1 MTYLGHFVENVT
13 AKSPADKAG
22 LRAGDRI
29 LEINGV
35 NIETENAEDVFYR
48 IKACHNMVTLLAVD
62 AKTFGLIRKNHLSLD
77 KMKAELGFSGYKD
90 QGCKMDCEKLRICEI
105 ANCDCDKNRNF
116 ATYTIHF
123 SGCRSQSQHNAI

>member
-1 MTYLGHFVENVT
+1 MT

-35 NIETENAEDVFYR
+35 NIENENAEDVFYR

-90 QGCKMDCEKLRICEI
+90 WVGKEKLKARVEKI
-105 ANCDCDKNRNF
+105 NCLKVSDFLLLDKLKPL
-116 ATYTIHF
+116 I
-123 SGCRSQSQHNAI
+123 

>member
-1 MTYLGHFVENVT
+1 MT

-48 IKACHNMVTLLAVD
+48 IKGTLMH
-62 AKTFGLIRKNHLSLD
+62 I
-77 KMKAELGFSGYKD
+77 
-90 QGCKMDCEKLRICEI
+90 
-105 ANCDCDKNRNF
+105 
-116 ATYTIHF
+116 
-123 SGCRSQSQHNAI
+123 

>member
-1 MTYLGHFVENVT
+1 M
-13 AKSPADKAG
+13 
-22 LRAGDRI
+22 RAGDRI

-48 IKACHNMVTLLAVD
+48 IKARHNMVTLLAVD

-90 QGCKMDCEKLRICEI
+90 WIGKKKKSSNDNENKNIEVTYKKAELYVIKDPEVDDADTGWGFHLARVFKLLL
-105 ANCDCDKNRNF
+105 AL
-116 ATYTIHF
+116 
-123 SGCRSQSQHNAI
+123 

>member
-1 MTYLGHFVENVT
+1 MIYLGHFVENVT

-90 QGCKMDCEKLRICEI
+90 WIGTELQ
-105 ANCDCDKNRNF
+105 
-116 ATYTIHF
+116 IH
-123 SGCRSQSQHNAI
+123 